1 MVRDHGRSCGRRAAG
16 HDAGARRPRLDVE
29 RGRISA
35 LLATEDAEVL
45 FVCGTARNQVKFY
58 GQFDHIVLLTAPKS
72 VMAERLVARTNNPY
86 GRRAAEL
93 ARALALRD
101 SVEPLLRR
109 RASLEVDTSVPL
121 DEVVATIVAAVLG

>member
-1 MVRDHGRSCGRRAAG
+1 M
-16 HDAGARRPRLDVE
+16 
-29 RGRISA
+29 
-35 LLATEDAEVL
+35 
-45 FVCGTARNQVKFY
+45 CGTARNQVKFY